1 MMKERRENSSFTL
14 EKKEIVD
21 HGLISRA
28 RILFLTTSCVLQ
40 PLLKPFTHPEPLE
53 LPYLVPVTTQKNDKA
68 NNEVS
73 HPGTRSGR
81 GRHRRLL
88 LLVLPTTRRV
98 PKSRERSQAHERRGQ
113 DGVTRHHH
121 DHVDAEGG
129 EDVHAEGGED
139 VHAQGREGRCYSTR
153 C

>member
-1 MMKERRENSSFTL
+1 M
-14 EKKEIVD
+14 
-21 HGLISRA
+21 RA
-28 RILFLTTSCVLQ
+28 STIIEAIHSPRTTR
-40 PLLKPFTHPEPLE
+40 
-53 LPYLVPVTTQKNDKA
+53 LPYVVPVTTQKIDKT

-81 GRHRRLL
+81 GRRRRLL

-121 DHVDAEGG
+121 DHVDAEDG

-139 VHAQGREGRCYSTR
+139 VHAQGREGRCYSPR
-153 C
+153 CGREGREDDGDIDLQEWEDTCSQGNQV